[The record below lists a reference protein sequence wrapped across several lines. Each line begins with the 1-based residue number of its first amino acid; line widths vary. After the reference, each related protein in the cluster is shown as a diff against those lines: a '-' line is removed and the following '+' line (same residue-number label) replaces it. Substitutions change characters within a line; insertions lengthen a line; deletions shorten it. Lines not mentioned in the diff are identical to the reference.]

1 MFHSILFS
9 LLILFLSLILP
20 VAAGEVRQ
28 TIDAGRIIDYIA
40 SSDTALDTWWDATL
54 AVYLVPF
61 REDLFAHDDHKQFK
75 ANKAAR
81 DIVAGWSMVLANP
94 ITSKFVLLGT
104 LNDQEVDPAA
114 AVERAQ
120 SLALRMQRTFAT
132 VYADST
138 REDDD
143 TNSNIEGL
151 LHQVAAMIHCR
162 LQEYKVPVDFES
174 QLKLRGTPALLHR
187 DLAVP
192 CAEATIR
199 KGSALTV
206 QESNQ
211 VTGLG

>member
-1 MFHSILFS
+1 
-9 LLILFLSLILP
+9 LLLILP

-28 TIDAGRIIDYIA
+28 TIVARRIIDYVS
-40 SSDTALDTWWDATL
+40 SSDTALDAWWDATL
-54 AVYLVPF
+54 AVYLIPF
-61 REDLFAHDDHKQFK
+61 REDLFAHDDDKQFK

-81 DIVAGWSMVLANP
+81 DIVAVWSMVLANP
-94 ITSKFVLLGT
+94 ITSKFVLMGT
-104 LNDQEVDPAA
+104 LNDDEVDQEA

-120 SLALRMQRTFAT
+120 SLAHRMQRTFAT

-151 LHQVAAMIHCR
+151 FHQIAAMIHCR
-162 LQEYKVPVDFES
+162 LQEYEVPVDFES
-174 QLKLRGTPALLHR
+174 ELKLRGTPAMLHR
-187 DLAVP
+187 QIAVP

-206 QESNQ
+206 QESNR
-211 VTGLG
+211 VTGLGKD